1 LFNPWRLREGELMSL
16 RPQPPFVPLGRTSR
30 SPQTFSIPLSAL
42 IAIRGKAAILYS
54 DFSVLT
60 QGPLSQGGDFVL
72 SSTAAPDH
80 NGQQSNPDG
89 SPLCGES
96 ARSPSLFVCRC
107 VTLLVRRANGPS
119 AIMLGNPSASWSP
132 VSGIPRW

>member
-1 LFNPWRLREGELMSL
+1 LANPGNLAAKEPIVQSLALARGGADVAETPAALR
-16 RPQPPFVPLGRTSR
+16 PLGRTSR

-54 DFSVLT
+54 DFSILT

-89 SPLCGES
+89 SPLCG
-96 ARSPSLFVCRC
+96 
-107 VTLLVRRANGPS
+107 
-119 AIMLGNPSASWSP
+119 
-132 VSGIPRW
+132 